1 MMNDV
6 CFPTGFYPS
15 KVSITVDTFKEFS
28 SSPSMFNKTKS
39 FFNSLTS

>member
-1 MMNDV
+1 MMFVFLLD
-6 CFPTGFYPS
+6 FILA